1 MDTGQTHSIGYLL
14 VLLAIVSGSIS
25 TVYARRFMQNMSA
38 FDVTSTR
45 MIAAAL
51 VVMPLSLLFV
61 GFDLSPVTTMG
72 YLGLIYAT
80 AVGTF
85 SGMML
90 SFYIIKR
97 FGATAGS
104 LQDYIMP
111 IFATL
116 GGIVILG
123 ETFTLGMLGG
133 MVLIILGIMLINR
146 RERALSDA
154 DREAAQSAPTPN
166 KLLRRRR
173 VRL

>member
-1 MDTGQTHSIGYLL
+1 
-14 VLLAIVSGSIS
+14 
-25 TVYARRFMQNMSA
+25 
-38 FDVTSTR
+38 
-45 MIAAAL
+45 
-51 VVMPLSLLFV
+51 
-61 GFDLSPVTTMG
+61 
-72 YLGLIYAT
+72 
-80 AVGTF
+80 
-85 SGMML
+85 
-90 SFYIIKR
+90 
-97 FGATAGS
+97 
-104 LQDYIMP
+104 MP